1 MPNPTKHLR
10 NHRQPNRPSL
20 PVPAAADPAARLL
33 LPLEQLAADT
43 WLLAQKSPALPA
55 DPALLEAAN
64 RLLPSLRRLGPER
77 RLVPRSFAPG
87 IRLHAL
93 ALELR
98 QLHAALDRHLARRAP
113 PPPRSTDDEIDDIT
127 RLQALILRGLTS
139 NVAERHNIKLPP
151 DLRPETPPPE
161 PPAPG
166 QPPAPR
172 PHIRR
177 SRMTRE
183 NTRRRT
189 TRVPPAAAP
198 VAVESPPNRPFPR
211 IR

>member
-1 MPNPTKHLR
+1 MPNPTKFLR
-10 NHRQPNRPSL
+10 DHRWSYL
-20 PVPAAADPAARLL
+20 PAPTRPAAELAATLL
-33 LPLEQLAADT
+33 PPLEQLAADT

-55 DPALLEAAN
+55 DPALVEAAG
-64 RLLPSLRRLGPER
+64 RLLAPLRRLGPDL
-77 RLVPRSFAPG
+77 RLVPSSFAPG

-93 ALELR
+93 ALALR
-98 QLHAALDRHLARRAP
+98 QAEAALARHITRDAP
-113 PPPRSTDDEIDDIT
+113 PPPRTAADEIDDIT

-139 NVAERHNIKLPP
+139 DVAERHAIRLPP
-151 DLRPETPPPE
+151 ELRPDPPPPE
-161 PPAPG
+161 PTSPG

-177 SRMTRE
+177 SRLSRA

-189 TRVPPAAAP
+189 RRGRPTGTPAAA
-198 VAVESPPNRPFPR
+198 EPPENRPLPR